1 MRNFLGAGAS
11 TEYHILKNFNSPKQ
25 ELPMK
30 KSRRELAREI
40 IANLRRGMNRP
51 PLDASQ
57 RKDLPEPTPFM
68 PMPLIRPTLI
78 RSRRSGQ
85 LQTSHS

>member
-1 MRNFLGAGAS
+1 M
-11 TEYHILKNFNSPKQ
+11 K
-25 ELPMK
+25 K

-51 PLDASQ
+51 PLDTSQ
-57 RKDLPEPTPFM
+57 RKNFPEPTPFM
-68 PMPLIRPTLI
+68 PMPLIR
-78 RSRRSGQ
+78 SRRTGQ

>member
-1 MRNFLGAGAS
+1 M
-11 TEYHILKNFNSPKQ
+11 K
-25 ELPMK
+25 K

-68 PMPLIRPTLI
+68 PMPLIR
-78 RSRRSGQ
+78 SKRSGQ

>member
-1 MRNFLGAGAS
+1 M
-11 TEYHILKNFNSPKQ
+11 K
-25 ELPMK
+25 K

-51 PLDASQ
+51 PLEASE
-57 RKDLPEPTPFM
+57 RREIPAPEPFM
-68 PMPLIRPTLI
+68 PMPLIR
-78 RSRRSGQ
+78 SKRSGQ

>member
-1 MRNFLGAGAS
+1 
-11 TEYHILKNFNSPKQ
+11 
-25 ELPMK
+25 MK

-57 RKDLPEPTPFM
+57 RKDLPAVHAYAFDPFHFD
-68 PMPLIRPTLI
+68 PLQEI
-78 RSRRSGQ
+78 RSVADFAFI
-85 LQTSHS
+85 TSLTKTTFRVHCPHFNVQRLMR

>member
-1 MRNFLGAGAS
+1 M
-11 TEYHILKNFNSPKQ
+11 K
-25 ELPMK
+25 K

-68 PMPLIRPTLI
+68 PMPLIRSTLI
-78 RSRRSGQ
+78 RSKRSGQ

>member
-1 MRNFLGAGAS
+1 M
-11 TEYHILKNFNSPKQ
+11 K
-25 ELPMK
+25 K

-51 PLDASQ
+51 PLSASEHAIASELSASE
-57 RKDLPEPTPFM
+57 RKALPEPTPFM
-68 PMPLIRPTLI
+68 PMPFMRSTFV